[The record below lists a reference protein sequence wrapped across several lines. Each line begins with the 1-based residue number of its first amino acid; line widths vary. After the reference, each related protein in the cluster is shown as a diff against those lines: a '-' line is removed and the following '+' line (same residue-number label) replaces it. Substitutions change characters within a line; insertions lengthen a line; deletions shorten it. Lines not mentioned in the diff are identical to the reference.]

1 MGLND
6 LKYKLGDVGTNLK
19 YKMDD
24 VKGSGKG
31 KTIILGGG
39 IGLVLLVVFLLVWLP
54 RLTGGSGPSEAVRI
68 AEHRGTDQQW
78 IDKANA
84 AIANDPRFANVVIES
99 GATEDGAAIIRVRGR
114 VASMTERMA
123 LLGKFVEV
131 GKRDNVS
138 VEVEVA
144 G

>member
-24 VKGSGKG
+24 LKGSGKG

-39 IGLVLLVVFLLVWLP
+39 IGLVLLVVFVLVWLP

-84 AIANDPRFANVVIES
+84 AIAGDARFSNIVIES
-99 GATEDGAAIIRVRGR
+99 ASNEDGAAIIRVHGR
-114 VASMTERMA
+114 VAGMTDRMA

-131 GKRDNVS
+131 GKRDNVA
-138 VEVEVA
+138 VDVMVTE
-144 G
+144 